1 MAPVTGGMAV
11 EFVLES
17 AATRTVMLAAAL
29 TATGV
34 LLRYLWRAVKMGET
48 AFVQLVG
55 TAGQPSL
62 RQMQEKQDE
71 ALTTLAFEVRA
82 VKKELHPNTGSSM
95 RDHLFEEIRKVQ
107 HDVTNVRAGQEMML
121 GLVDN
126 STNAAARA
134 AQRAEDTA
142 RQVENV
148 SESARLERAQIVTA
162 MGRMREE
169 IASDGAHR
177 YAEALDLLAEHGGP
191 DLRPHVNVAPHAH
204 VLPTAEAPSLTGGPV
219 EPPEET

>member
-55 TAGQPSL
+55 TKDEPAL
-62 RQMQEKQDE
+62 RQMF
-71 ALTTLAFEVRA
+71 ATLVTEVAEVKAEVGA
-82 VKKELHPNTGSSM
+82 VKKELHPNSGSSM
-95 RDHLFEEIRKVQ
+95 RDELRKVQ
-107 HDVTNVRAGQEMML
+107 HDVTNVRAGQEMLL

-126 STNAAARA
+126 ATVAAARA

-148 SESARLERAQIVTA
+148 GETARQERSAIVDS
-162 MGRMREE
+162 MNRMRDD
-169 IASDGAHR
+169 IAEDGAHR

-204 VLPTAEAPSLTGGPV
+204 VLPTVEAPSLTGGPV